1 MKKVLYITNIEVPYR
16 TEFFNQLSQ
25 KCELTILYE
34 REKSFNRNEI
44 WTKSVNSYKFDK
56 EYLKGIKIHNE
67 FGFDL
72 KILKYIFSKK
82 YDKIIIGCYNSPIQ
96 IFAIMIMRLFRIKY
110 ILNLDGDYSFEGKS
124 IKNKIKKFIL
134 NGADKYLVAGE
145 VATKKL
151 RKILPKANIKPY
163 HFSSLTAMELK
174 QNARLKQRNIN
185 NKVLVVG
192 QYYEYKG
199 LDIAL
204 NCARVLDNI
213 TFLFIGAGNRSEI
226 LRKKANEMGL
236 RNIEIISFLDK
247 QKLYLDYE
255 NCKLLLLP
263 SRKECWG
270 LVINEAASFGCP
282 IISTF
287 GSGAAVE
294 FLHEN
299 YSELLANQD
308 DDIDLINKI
317 KYLLKQDK
325 SYFNKYSEYLL
336 NMSKKYSIEKN
347 VEEFLEIIN
356 G

>member
-1 MKKVLYITNIEVPYR
+1 
-16 TEFFNQLSQ
+16 
-25 KCELTILYE
+25 
-34 REKSFNRNEI
+34 
-44 WTKSVNSYKFDK
+44 
-56 EYLKGIKIHNE
+56 
-67 FGFDL
+67 
-72 KILKYIFSKK
+72 
-82 YDKIIIGCYNSPIQ
+82 
-96 IFAIMIMRLFRIKY
+96 
-110 ILNLDGDYSFEGKS
+110 
-124 IKNKIKKFIL
+124 
-134 NGADKYLVAGE
+134 
-145 VATKKL
+145 
-151 RKILPKANIKPY
+151 
-163 HFSSLTAMELK
+163 ME
-174 QNARLKQRNIN
+174 
-185 NKVLVVG
+185 
-192 QYYEYKG
+192 
-199 LDIAL
+199 
-204 NCARVLDNI
+204 
-213 TFLFIGAGNRSEI
+213 
-226 LRKKANEMGL
+226 L

-247 QKLYLDYE
+247 QKLYLEYE